1 MKNILIILAGMAIF
15 IGGAFHIEETLPAC
29 ITCFTGA
36 YLFTTGVLE
45 ITK

>member
-1 MKNILIILAGMAIF
+1 MKNILIILAGMALF
-15 IGGAFHIEETLPAC
+15 IGGAFYVVDTVSAC
-29 ITCFTGA
+29 IACFTGA